1 MIFNL
6 IDGLF
11 LCVIVFLLLKRKVDT
26 SNLKIN
32 KNDKYYR
39 YRRWLTILDKN
50 KKKNQ

>member
-1 MIFNL
+1 MLINL
-6 IDGLF
+6 INGLF
-11 LCVIVFLLLKRKVDT
+11 LCVIFFLLLKRKVDS

-32 KNDKYYR
+32 KYDKYYR

>member
-1 MIFNL
+1 MFNL

-11 LCVIVFLLLKRKVDT
+11 LLVIIFLLLKSKLDT

-32 KNDKYYR
+32 KYDKYYR
-39 YRRWLTILDKN
+39 YRRWLTIIEKN

>member
-1 MIFNL
+1 MFNL

-11 LCVIVFLLLKRKVDT
+11 LLVIIFLLLKSKLDT

-32 KNDKYYR
+32 KYDKYYR
-39 YRRWLTILDKN
+39 YRVWLTIIEKN

>member
-11 LCVIVFLLLKRKVDT
+11 LFVIIYLMVKKKLDT
-26 SNLKIN
+26 STLKIK

>member
-32 KNDKYYR
+32 KNDKIPHGWTEGR
-39 YRRWLTILDKN
+39 KIKFN
-50 KKKNQ
+50 